1 MIGFSRVTIAVLIS
15 AFLRRTASFAV
26 IPLTHLWAKTRATFA
41 RISMDCWRSYAI
53 TGIIVHRSRFEWE
66 FATAIVASF
75 PITCSA
81 TIITAS
87 QITGFTFPGM
97 IDEPGWTGGRFNS

>member
-26 IPLTHLWAKTRATFA
+26 IPSTHLWAKTRATFA
-41 RISMDCWRSYAI
+41 RISMDCCRSYAI
-53 TGIIVHRSRFEWE
+53 TGIIVQRSRFEWE

-75 PITCSA
+75 PITSIA
-81 TIITAS
+81 TILTAS
-87 QITGFTFPGM
+87 QITGFTLPGVT
-97 IDEPGWTGGRFNS
+97 E